1 MGRKRTEL
9 NLQAELPEVRS
20 TDFNLFYK
28 PDIAPRDKSID
39 IFTKSI
45 DNFVNNA
52 GTAMVLNAEKKEKE
66 VNEAEALKQFNDN
79 RTGFN
84 DAVKKGEIPKEANPY
99 FQEKYKELTLNK
111 KAKEFQAE
119 VYRKYAEKNV
129 LDNPDPNAFDKF
141 YNDELKNF
149 LTENNLGAFDALQL
163 EKGFFSE
170 TSKTRNS
177 LFNTHVN
184 SQMSKI
190 GEDYKNNFKES
201 IQGKF
206 DKNRSNEDIGA
217 DISGFIQD
225 AVKNGLSKETAKKY
239 LLDSLKDYAGTTA
252 DLEFAE
258 RLLRDLPNYLK
269 LGTDSLSNV
278 KGLQNDFDAIKELID
293 DRVLDEETDRATE
306 LKAKDTIETFE
317 ASNYADEFE
326 TFSEAKKDPRFNKF
340 SFNVQDKISDEFRSR
355 KQGFGQQTDPR
366 IDEEVN
372 KLLKENDYDGAI
384 KYLKDNTRD
393 MQQSYYTKKKKEI
406 QEFKFTEKDG
416 LLADDYYTFFK
427 NEVEEIAKVATKSG
441 KYDTAQISP
450 FQAGKFEAKLR
461 TWLSSNPIENFKN
474 TAEREKAFEKE
485 VKEQFDIIKELSLTA
500 GLNYGDGAVTTT
512 ETDSETPTIEGGKQ
526 KKVKANKEDLTGKK
540 EEPKVKK
547 QNINSRGGAKPE
559 NRADDPELKIDLAK
573 LVIIPNNISKGE
585 RVKIKRENP
594 NNTIS
599 QDEYDRIFKKQN
611 DLQLAKGN

>member
-1 MGRKRTEL
+1 MGRKKTEL

-66 VNEAEALKQFNDN
+66 VSEAEALKQFNDN

-84 DAVKKGEIPKEANPY
+84 EAVKKGEIPKEANPY

-111 KAKEFQAE
+111 KAKEFQE
-119 VYRKYAEKNV
+119 RVYREYAEKNV

-149 LTENNLGAFDALQL
+149 LSENNLGVFDALQL

-206 DKNRSNEDIGA
+206 DKNRSNEEIGA
-217 DISGFIQD
+217 DISAFVQD
-225 AVKNGLSKETAKKY
+225 AVKNGLGKSSAQKY
-239 LLDSLKDYAGTTA
+239 LLESLSDWSKTTG

-258 RLLRDLPNYLK
+258 RLLRDLPNHLNLSG
-269 LGTDSLSNV
+269 LGALSNV
-278 KGLQNDFDAIKELID
+278 KGLQNDLDALKENIDTRILQKEKDDNTKLQLQESNDKLEASDFANKYDTFSEAILDPEYQNFSNNKKAEIFKEFESREQGFDSQTDPRVEEDFYKLLEENKISEAKEFLRRNIPNMTSND
-293 DRVLDEETDRATE
+293 YSEFDTE
-306 LKAKDTIETFE
+306 LKAF
-317 ASNYADEFE
+317 
-326 TFSEAKKDPRFNKF
+326 
-340 SFNVQDKISDEFRSR
+340 Q
-355 KQGFGQQTDPR
+355 
-366 IDEEVN
+366 
-372 KLLKENDYDGAI
+372 
-384 KYLKDNTRD
+384 
-393 MQQSYYTKKKKEI
+393 
-406 QEFKFTEKDG
+406 FTQKDG
-416 LLADDYYTFFK
+416 LLASGYYKHWK
-427 NEVEEIAKVATKSG
+427 NEIEAITKTTNKS
-441 KYDTAQISP
+441 KYNLSKISP
-450 FQAGKFEAKLR
+450 LEHKKFEANMKV
-461 TWLSSNPIENFKN
+461 WLENHPVEKFDNPSDRKE
-474 TAEREKAFEKE
+474 AFEKYVKTEYDKVLEIAISDE
-485 VKEQFDIIKELSLTA
+485 VKLT
-500 GLNYGDGAVTTT
+500 DGEVTTSG
-512 ETDSETPTIEGGKQ
+512 DDGTPIIEDGKQ
-526 KKVKANKEDLTGKK
+526 KKIKANKEDLTGKK
-540 EEPKVKK
+540 EEPNVKK

-559 NRADDPELKIDLAK
+559 NRATDPELEIDLAK
-573 LVIIPNNISKGE
+573 LTIIPNGLSRGQRAKFL
-585 RVKIKRENP
+585 RENE
-594 NNTIS
+594 NTIS

>member
-1 MGRKRTEL
+1 MGRKKTEL

-28 PDIAPRDKSID
+28 PEIAPRDKSID

-84 DAVKKGEIPKEANPY
+84 EAVKKGEIPKEANPY

-206 DKNRSNEDIGA
+206 DKNRTNEEIGA

-225 AVKNGLSKETAKKY
+225 AVKNGLGKSTAQKY
-239 LLDSLKDYAGTTA
+239 LLESLTDWSKTTG

-258 RLLRDLPNYLK
+258 RLLRDLPNHLNLSG
-269 LGTDSLSNV
+269 LGALSNV
-278 KGLQNDFDAIKELID
+278 KGLQNDLDALKENIDTRILQKEKDELTKLNNQTTRDTLEASEFANKYETFSDAVQDSEYNGFSNNKKAEIFKEFESREQGFDSQTDPRVEEDFYKLLETNKLKEAKEFLRRNIPNMTSNKYSE
-293 DRVLDEETDRATE
+293 LDTE
-306 LKAKDTIETFE
+306 LKAF
-317 ASNYADEFE
+317 
-326 TFSEAKKDPRFNKF
+326 
-340 SFNVQDKISDEFRSR
+340 Q
-355 KQGFGQQTDPR
+355 
-366 IDEEVN
+366 
-372 KLLKENDYDGAI
+372 
-384 KYLKDNTRD
+384 
-393 MQQSYYTKKKKEI
+393 
-406 QEFKFTEKDG
+406 FTEKDG
-416 LLADDYYTFFK
+416 LLASRYYKHWVNEIEAITKTTNK
-427 NEVEEIAKVATKSG
+427 N
-441 KYDTAQISP
+441 KYALSKISP
-450 FQAGKFEAKLR
+450 LEHKKFEASMKV
-461 TWLSSNPIENFKN
+461 WLQNNPVENFDGNETKRKD
-474 TAEREKAFEKE
+474 EFEKY
-485 VKEQFDIIKELSLTA
+485 VKTEYDKVLEIAISDDVN
-500 GLNYGDGAVTTT
+500 LNDGDVTTD
-512 ETDSETPTIEGGKQ
+512 ENNSETPIIEDGKQ
-526 KKVKANKEDLTGKK
+526 KKIKANKEDLTGKK
-540 EEPKVKK
+540 EEPVIKK
-547 QNINSRGGAKPE
+547 PTKTNRGGANPE
-559 NRADDPELKIDLAK
+559 NRATDPELEIDLAK
-573 LVIIPNNISKGE
+573 LTIIPNGLSRGE
-585 RVKIKRENP
+585 RAKFLRENE
-594 NNTIS
+594 NTIS

>member
-1 MGRKRTEL
+1 
-9 NLQAELPEVRS
+9 
-20 TDFNLFYK
+20 
-28 PDIAPRDKSID
+28 
-39 IFTKSI
+39 
-45 DNFVNNA
+45 
-52 GTAMVLNAEKKEKE
+52 MVLNAEKKEKE

-84 DAVKKGEIPKEANPY
+84 EAVKKGEIPKEANPY

-206 DKNRSNEDIGA
+206 DKNRTNEEIGA
-217 DISGFIQD
+217 DISAFVQD
-225 AVKNGLSKETAKKY
+225 ATKNGLSNSTAQKY
-239 LLDSLKDYAGTTA
+239 LLESLSDWSKTTG

-269 LGTDSLSNV
+269 LGTGNLSSV
-278 KGLQNDFDAIKELID
+278 KGLQNDLDALKENIDTRILQKEKDDNTKLQLQESNDKLQASDFANKYDTFSEAILDPEYQNFSNNKKAEIFKEFEVREQGFDSQTDPRVEEDFYKLLEENKISEAKEFLRRNIPNMTSSD
-293 DRVLDEETDRATE
+293 YSEFDTE
-306 LKAKDTIETFE
+306 LKAFQ
-317 ASNYADEFE
+317 F
-326 TFSEAKKDPRFNKF
+326 
-340 SFNVQDKISDEFRSR
+340 
-355 KQGFGQQTDPR
+355 
-366 IDEEVN
+366 
-372 KLLKENDYDGAI
+372 
-384 KYLKDNTRD
+384 
-393 MQQSYYTKKKKEI
+393 TK
-406 QEFKFTEKDG
+406 KDG
-416 LLADDYYTFFK
+416 LLASGYYKHWK
-427 NEVEEIAKVATKSG
+427 NEIETITKSTNKT
-441 KYDTAQISP
+441 KYALSKISP
-450 FQAGKFEAKLR
+450 LEHKKFEANMKV
-461 TWLSSNPIENFKN
+461 WLKDNPIENY
-474 TAEREKAFEKE
+474 EKPSDRKEAFEKYVKTEYDKVLEIAISDE
-485 VKEQFDIIKELSLTA
+485 VKLTD
-500 GLNYGDGAVTTT
+500 GDVTT
-512 ETDSETPTIEGGKQ
+512 DGNNSETPIIEDGKQ
-526 KKVKANKEDLTGKK
+526 KKIKANKEDLTGKK
-540 EEPKVKK
+540 EEPVIKK
-547 QNINSRGGAKPE
+547 PTKTNRGGANPE
-559 NRADDPELKIDLAK
+559 NRATDPELEIDLAK
-573 LVIIPNNISKGE
+573 LTIIPNGLSRGE
-585 RVKIKRENP
+585 RAKFLRENE
-594 NNTIS
+594 NTIS

>member
-206 DKNRSNEDIGA
+206 DKNRSNEEIGA
-217 DISGFIQD
+217 DISAFVQD
-225 AVKNGLSKETAKKY
+225 ATKNGLSNSTAQKY
-239 LLDSLKDYAGTTA
+239 LLESLSDWSKTTG

-258 RLLRDLPNYLK
+258 RLLRDLPNHLK
-269 LGTDSLSNV
+269 LGTGNLSSV
-278 KGLQNDFDAIKELID
+278 KGLQNDLDALKENIDTRILQKEKDELTKLNNQTTRDTLEASEFANKYETFSDAVQDSEYNGFSNNKKAEIFKEFESREQGFDSQTDPRVEEDFYKLLEENKLKEAKEFLRRNIPNMTSND
-293 DRVLDEETDRATE
+293 YSEFDTE
-306 LKAKDTIETFE
+306 LKAF
-317 ASNYADEFE
+317 
-326 TFSEAKKDPRFNKF
+326 
-340 SFNVQDKISDEFRSR
+340 Q
-355 KQGFGQQTDPR
+355 
-366 IDEEVN
+366 
-372 KLLKENDYDGAI
+372 
-384 KYLKDNTRD
+384 
-393 MQQSYYTKKKKEI
+393 
-406 QEFKFTEKDG
+406 FTEKDG
-416 LLADDYYTFFK
+416 LLASGYYKHWK
-427 NEVEEIAKVATKSG
+427 NEIETITKSTNKT
-441 KYDTAQISP
+441 KYALSKISP
-450 FQAGKFEAKLR
+450 LEHKKFEANMKV
-461 TWLSSNPIENFKN
+461 WLKDNPIENY
-474 TAEREKAFEKE
+474 EKPSDRKEAFEKYVKTEYDKILEIAISDE
-485 VKEQFDIIKELSLTA
+485 VN
-500 GLNYGDGAVTTT
+500 LNDGDVTTSG
-512 ETDSETPTIEGGKQ
+512 DDGTPIIEDGKQ

>member
-1 MGRKRTEL
+1 MGRKKTEF

-20 TDFNLFYK
+20 TDFNLFYR
-28 PDIAPRDKSID
+28 PEVAPIDKSID

-66 VNEAEALKQFNDN
+66 VSEAEALKQFNDN

-84 DAVKKGEIPKEANPY
+84 DAVKRGEIPKEANPY

-111 KAKEFQAE
+111 KAKEFQADI
-119 VYRKYAEKNV
+119 YKKYAEKNV

-149 LTENNLGAFDALQL
+149 LTENNLGVFDALQL

-225 AVKNGLSKETAKKY
+225 AVKNGLGKSTAQKY
-239 LLDSLKDYAGTTA
+239 LLESLTDWSKTTG

-258 RLLRDLPNYLK
+258 RLLRDLPNHLNLSG
-269 LGTDSLSNV
+269 LGALSNV
-278 KGLQNDFDAIKELID
+278 KGLQNDLDALKENID
-293 DRVLDEETDRATE
+293 TRILQKE
-306 LKAKDTIETFE
+306 KDDNTKLQLQESNDKLE
-317 ASNYADEFE
+317 ASDFANKYD
-326 TFSEAKKDPRFNKF
+326 TFSEAILDPEYQNFSNNKKAEIFKEYEVRE
-340 SFNVQDKISDEFRSR
+340 QDFDS
-355 KQGFGQQTDPR
+355 QTDPR
-366 IDEEVN
+366 VEEDFY
-372 KLLKENDYDGAI
+372 KLLEENKITEAKEFLRKNI
-384 KYLKDNTRD
+384 PNMTSNKYSEFDKELKAF
-393 MQQSYYTKKKKEI
+393 QFTK
-406 QEFKFTEKDG
+406 KDG
-416 LLADDYYTFFK
+416 LLASGYYNYWK
-427 NEVEEIAKVATKSG
+427 NEIEGITKSTNKG
-441 KYDTAQISP
+441 KFALSKIDP
-450 FQAGKFEAKLR
+450 LEHKKFEANMKVWLADNKIEDFNNNNTLR
-461 TWLSSNPIENFKN
+461 KE
-474 TAEREKAFEKE
+474 AFEKY
-485 VKEQFDIIKELSLTA
+485 VKSEYDKVLEKAINSDETSLS
-500 GLNYGDGAVTTT
+500 DGAINVDG
-512 ETDSETPTIEGGKQ
+512 ENSTPTIEGGK
-526 KKVKANKEDLTGKK
+526 KKKIKANKEDLTGKV
-540 EEPKVKK
+540 EPKVKK
-547 QNINSRGGAKPE
+547 KNINTRGGAKPE
-559 NRADDPELKIDLAK
+559 NRATDPELEIDLAK
-573 LVIIPNNISKGE
+573 LIIIPNNISKGE
-585 RVKIKRENP
+585 RVKIKRDNP

-599 QDEYDRIFKKQN
+599 QVEYDRIFKKQN

>member
-206 DKNRSNEDIGA
+206 DKNRSNEEIGA
-217 DISGFIQD
+217 DISAFVQD
-225 AVKNGLSKETAKKY
+225 ATKNGLSNSTAQKY
-239 LLDSLKDYAGTTA
+239 LLESLSDWSKTTG

-258 RLLRDLPNYLK
+258 RLLRDLPNHLK
-269 LGTDSLSNV
+269 LGTGNLSSV
-278 KGLQNDFDAIKELID
+278 KGLQNDLDALKENIDTRILQKEKDELTKLNNQTTRDTLEASEFANKYETFSDAIKDPAYNGFSNNKQSEIFKEFESREQGFD
-293 DRVLDEETDRATE
+293 SQTDPRVEEDFYKLLEENKLKEAKEFLRRNIPNMTSNDYSEFDTE
-306 LKAKDTIETFE
+306 LKAF
-317 ASNYADEFE
+317 
-326 TFSEAKKDPRFNKF
+326 
-340 SFNVQDKISDEFRSR
+340 Q
-355 KQGFGQQTDPR
+355 
-366 IDEEVN
+366 
-372 KLLKENDYDGAI
+372 
-384 KYLKDNTRD
+384 
-393 MQQSYYTKKKKEI
+393 
-406 QEFKFTEKDG
+406 FTEKDG
-416 LLADDYYTFFK
+416 LLASGYYKHWK
-427 NEVEEIAKVATKSG
+427 NEIETITKSTNKT
-441 KYDTAQISP
+441 KYALSKISP
-450 FQAGKFEAKLR
+450 LEHKKFEANMKV
-461 TWLSSNPIENFKN
+461 WLKDNPIENY
-474 TAEREKAFEKE
+474 EKPSDRKEAFEKY
-485 VKEQFDIIKELSLTA
+485 VKTEYDKVLEIAISDDVN
-500 GLNYGDGAVTTT
+500 LNDGDVTTD
-512 ETDSETPTIEGGKQ
+512 ENNSETPIIEDGKQ
-526 KKVKANKEDLTGKK
+526 KKIKANKEDLTGKK
-540 EEPKVKK
+540 EEPVIKK
-547 QNINSRGGAKPE
+547 PTKTNRGGANPE
-559 NRADDPELKIDLAK
+559 NRATDPELEIDLAK
-573 LVIIPNNISKGE
+573 LTIIPNGLSRGE
-585 RVKIKRENP
+585 RAKFLRENE
-594 NNTIS
+594 NTIS

>member
-1 MGRKRTEL
+1 MGRKKTEL

-66 VNEAEALKQFNDN
+66 VSEAEALKQFNDN

-84 DAVKKGEIPKEANPY
+84 EAVKKGEIPKEANPY

-111 KAKEFQAE
+111 KAKEFQE
-119 VYRKYAEKNV
+119 RVYREYAEKNV

-149 LTENNLGAFDALQL
+149 LSENNLGVFDALQL

-206 DKNRSNEDIGA
+206 DKNRSNEEIGA
-217 DISGFIQD
+217 DISAFVQD
-225 AVKNGLSKETAKKY
+225 AVKNGLGKSSAQKY
-239 LLDSLKDYAGTTA
+239 LLESLSDWSKTTG

-258 RLLRDLPNYLK
+258 RLLRDLPNHLNLSG
-269 LGTDSLSNV
+269 LGALSNV
-278 KGLQNDFDAIKELID
+278 KGLQNDLDALKENIDTRILQKEKDDNTKLQLQESNDKLEASDFANKYDTFSEAILDPEYQNFSNNKKAEIFKEFESREQGFDSQTDPRVEEDFYKLLEENKISEAKEFLRRNIPNMTSND
-293 DRVLDEETDRATE
+293 YSEFDTE
-306 LKAKDTIETFE
+306 LKAF
-317 ASNYADEFE
+317 
-326 TFSEAKKDPRFNKF
+326 
-340 SFNVQDKISDEFRSR
+340 Q
-355 KQGFGQQTDPR
+355 
-366 IDEEVN
+366 
-372 KLLKENDYDGAI
+372 
-384 KYLKDNTRD
+384 
-393 MQQSYYTKKKKEI
+393 
-406 QEFKFTEKDG
+406 FTQKDG
-416 LLADDYYTFFK
+416 LLASGYYKHWK
-427 NEVEEIAKVATKSG
+427 NEIEAITKTTNKS
-441 KYDTAQISP
+441 KYNLSKISP
-450 FQAGKFEAKLR
+450 LEHKKFEANMKV
-461 TWLSSNPIENFKN
+461 WLENHPVEKFDNPSDRKE
-474 TAEREKAFEKE
+474 AFEKYVKTEYDKVLEIAISDE
-485 VKEQFDIIKELSLTA
+485 VSVTDGEITTSSDDGTPIIE
-500 GLNYGDGAVTTT
+500 D
-512 ETDSETPTIEGGKQ
+512 GKQ
-526 KKVKANKEDLTGKK
+526 KKIKANKEDLTGKK

-547 QNINSRGGAKPE
+547 QSINSRGGAKPE
-559 NRADDPELKIDLAK
+559 NRATDPELEIDLAK
-573 LVIIPNNISKGE
+573 LTIIPNGLSRGE
-585 RVKIKRENP
+585 RAKFLRENE
-594 NNTIS
+594 NTIS

>member
-28 PDIAPRDKSID
+28 PDIEPRDKSID

-84 DAVKKGEIPKEANPY
+84 EAVKKGEIPKEANPY

-206 DKNRSNEDIGA
+206 DKNRSNEEIGA
-217 DISGFIQD
+217 DISAFVQD
-225 AVKNGLSKETAKKY
+225 ATKNGLSNSTAQKY
-239 LLDSLKDYAGTTA
+239 LLESLSDWSKTTG

-258 RLLRDLPNYLK
+258 RLLRDLPNHLK
-269 LGTDSLSNV
+269 LGTGNLSSV
-278 KGLQNDFDAIKELID
+278 KGLQNDLDALKENIDTRILQKEKDELTKLNNQTTRDTLEASEFANKYETFSDAIKDPAYNGFSNNKQSEIFKEFESREQGFD
-293 DRVLDEETDRATE
+293 SQTDPRVEEDFYKLLEENKLKEAKEFLRRNIPNMTSNDYSEFDTE
-306 LKAKDTIETFE
+306 LKAFQ
-317 ASNYADEFE
+317 F
-326 TFSEAKKDPRFNKF
+326 
-340 SFNVQDKISDEFRSR
+340 
-355 KQGFGQQTDPR
+355 
-366 IDEEVN
+366 
-372 KLLKENDYDGAI
+372 
-384 KYLKDNTRD
+384 
-393 MQQSYYTKKKKEI
+393 TK
-406 QEFKFTEKDG
+406 KDG
-416 LLADDYYTFFK
+416 LLASGYYKHWK
-427 NEVEEIAKVATKSG
+427 NEIEAITKSTNKT
-441 KYDTAQISP
+441 KYALSKISP
-450 FQAGKFEAKLR
+450 LEHKKFEANMKV
-461 TWLSSNPIENFKN
+461 WLENHPVDKFDNPTDRKD
-474 TAEREKAFEKE
+474 AFEKYVKTEYDKVLEIAISDE
-485 VKEQFDIIKELSLTA
+485 VKLT
-500 GLNYGDGAVTTT
+500 DGEVTTG
-512 ETDSETPTIEGGKQ
+512 EGTDSTPTQKGGKQ
-526 KKVKANKEDLTGKK
+526 SKIKADKKDLKQKEPEVKRPTKTN
-540 EEPKVKK
+540 
-547 QNINSRGGAKPE
+547 RGGANPE
-559 NRADDPELKIDLAK
+559 NRATDPELEIDLAK
-573 LVIIPNNISKGE
+573 LTIIPNGLSRGE
-585 RVKIKRENP
+585 RAKFLRENE
-594 NNTIS
+594 NTIS

>member
-1 MGRKRTEL
+1 MGRKKTEL

-20 TDFNLFYK
+20 TDFNLFYR
-28 PDIAPRDKSID
+28 PDVAPIDKSID

-66 VNEAEALKQFNDN
+66 VSEAEALKQFNDN

-84 DAVKKGEIPKEANPY
+84 DAVKRGEIPKEANPY

-111 KAKEFQAE
+111 KAMEFQAE
-119 VYRKYAEKNV
+119 VYKKYAEKNV

-149 LTENNLGAFDALQL
+149 LSENNLGVFDALQL

-206 DKNRSNEDIGA
+206 NKNRTNEEIGA
-217 DISGFIQD
+217 DISAFVQD
-225 AVKNGLSKETAKKY
+225 ATKNGLSNSTAQKY
-239 LLDSLKDYAGTTA
+239 LLESLSDWSKTTG

-269 LGTDSLSNV
+269 LGTGNLSSV
-278 KGLQNDFDAIKELID
+278 KGLQNDLDALKENIDTRILQKEKDELTKLNNQTTRDTLEASEFANKYETFSDAVQDSEYNGFSNNKKAEIFKEFESREQGFDSQTDPRVEEDFYKLLEENKLKEAKEFLRRNIPNMTSSD
-293 DRVLDEETDRATE
+293 YSEFDTE
-306 LKAKDTIETFE
+306 LKAF
-317 ASNYADEFE
+317 
-326 TFSEAKKDPRFNKF
+326 
-340 SFNVQDKISDEFRSR
+340 Q
-355 KQGFGQQTDPR
+355 
-366 IDEEVN
+366 
-372 KLLKENDYDGAI
+372 
-384 KYLKDNTRD
+384 
-393 MQQSYYTKKKKEI
+393 
-406 QEFKFTEKDG
+406 FTEKDG
-416 LLADDYYTFFK
+416 LLASGYYKHWK
-427 NEVEEIAKVATKSG
+427 NEIEAITKSTNKT
-441 KYDTAQISP
+441 KYALSKISP
-450 FQAGKFEAKLR
+450 LEHKKFEANMKV
-461 TWLSSNPIENFKN
+461 WLENHPVDKFDNASDRK
-474 TAEREKAFEKE
+474 EAFEKYVKTEYDKVLEIAISDE
-485 VKEQFDIIKELSLTA
+485 VSVTDGDI
-500 GLNYGDGAVTTT
+500 TTSGNDT
-512 ETDSETPTIEGGKQ
+512 TPVIESGKQ
-526 KKVKANKEDLTGKK
+526 KKIKANKEDLTGKK
-540 EEPKVKK
+540 EEPVIKK
-547 QNINSRGGAKPE
+547 PTSKRGGAKPE
-559 NRADDPELKIDLAK
+559 NRATDPELEIDLAK
-573 LVIIPNNISKGE
+573 LIVIPNNISKGE
-585 RVKIKRENP
+585 RVKIKRDNP

>member
-1 MGRKRTEL
+1 MGRKKTEL

-20 TDFNLFYK
+20 TDFNLFYR
-28 PDIAPRDKSID
+28 PEVAPRDKSID

-66 VNEAEALKQFNDN
+66 VSEAEALKQFNDN

-84 DAVKKGEIPKEANPY
+84 EAVKKGEIPKEANPY

-111 KAKEFQAE
+111 KAKEFQE
-119 VYRKYAEKNV
+119 RVYREYAEKNV

-149 LTENNLGAFDALQL
+149 LSENNLGVFDALQL

-206 DKNRSNEDIGA
+206 DKNRSNEEIGA
-217 DISGFIQD
+217 DISAFVQD
-225 AVKNGLSKETAKKY
+225 AVKNGLGKSSAQKY
-239 LLDSLKDYAGTTA
+239 LLESLSDWSKTTG

-258 RLLRDLPNYLK
+258 RLLRDLPNHLNLSG
-269 LGTDSLSNV
+269 LGALSNV
-278 KGLQNDFDAIKELID
+278 KGLQNDLDALKENIDTRILQKEKDDNTKLQLQESNDKLEASDFANKYDTFSEAILDPEYQNFSNNKKAEIFKEFESREQGFDSQTDPRVEEDFYKLLEENKISEAKEFLRRNIPNMTSND
-293 DRVLDEETDRATE
+293 YSEFDTE
-306 LKAKDTIETFE
+306 LKAFQ
-317 ASNYADEFE
+317 F
-326 TFSEAKKDPRFNKF
+326 
-340 SFNVQDKISDEFRSR
+340 
-355 KQGFGQQTDPR
+355 
-366 IDEEVN
+366 
-372 KLLKENDYDGAI
+372 
-384 KYLKDNTRD
+384 
-393 MQQSYYTKKKKEI
+393 TK
-406 QEFKFTEKDG
+406 KDG
-416 LLADDYYTFFK
+416 LLASGYYKHWK
-427 NEVEEIAKVATKSG
+427 NEIEAITKSTNKT
-441 KYDTAQISP
+441 KYALSKISP
-450 FQAGKFEAKLR
+450 LEHKKFEANMKV
-461 TWLSSNPIENFKN
+461 WLKDNPIENY
-474 TAEREKAFEKE
+474 EKPSDRKEAFEKYVKTEYDKVLEIAISDE
-485 VKEQFDIIKELSLTA
+485 VKLT
-500 GLNYGDGAVTTT
+500 DGEVTTSG
-512 ETDSETPTIEGGKQ
+512 DDGTPIIEDGKQ
-526 KKVKANKEDLTGKK
+526 KKIKANKEDLTGKK
-540 EEPKVKK
+540 EEPNVKK

-559 NRADDPELKIDLAK
+559 NRATDPELEIDLAK
-573 LVIIPNNISKGE
+573 LTIIPNGLSRGQRAKFL
-585 RVKIKRENP
+585 RENE
-594 NNTIS
+594 NTIS

>member
-1 MGRKRTEL
+1 MGRKKTEL

-20 TDFNLFYK
+20 TDFNLFYR
-28 PDIAPRDKSID
+28 PDVAPIDKSID

-66 VNEAEALKQFNDN
+66 VSEAEALKQFNDN

-84 DAVKKGEIPKEANPY
+84 DAVKRGEIPKEANPY

-111 KAKEFQAE
+111 KAMEFQAE
-119 VYRKYAEKNV
+119 VYRNYAEKNV

-149 LTENNLGAFDALQL
+149 LTENNLGVFDALQL

-225 AVKNGLSKETAKKY
+225 AVKNGLGKSTAQKY
-239 LLDSLKDYAGTTA
+239 LLESLTDWSKTTG

-258 RLLRDLPNYLK
+258 RLLRDLPNHLNLSG
-269 LGTDSLSNV
+269 LGALSNV
-278 KGLQNDFDAIKELID
+278 KGLQNDLDALKENID
-293 DRVLDEETDRATE
+293 TRILQKE
-306 LKAKDTIETFE
+306 KDDNTKLQLQESNDKLE
-317 ASNYADEFE
+317 ASDFANKYD
-326 TFSEAKKDPRFNKF
+326 TFSEAILDPEYQNFSNNKKAEIFKEYEVRE
-340 SFNVQDKISDEFRSR
+340 QDFDS
-355 KQGFGQQTDPR
+355 QTDPR
-366 IDEEVN
+366 VEEDFY
-372 KLLKENDYDGAI
+372 KLLEENKIPEAKEFLRKNI
-384 KYLKDNTRD
+384 PNMTSNKYSEFDKELKAF
-393 MQQSYYTKKKKEI
+393 QFTK
-406 QEFKFTEKDG
+406 KDG
-416 LLADDYYTFFK
+416 LLASGYYNYWK
-427 NEVEEIAKVATKSG
+427 NEIEDITKSTNKG
-441 KYDTAQISP
+441 KFALSKIDP
-450 FQAGKFEAKLR
+450 LEHKKFEANMKVWLADNKIEDFNNNNTLR
-461 TWLSSNPIENFKN
+461 KE
-474 TAEREKAFEKE
+474 AFEKY
-485 VKEQFDIIKELSLTA
+485 VKSEYDKVLEKAINSDETSLS
-500 GLNYGDGAVTTT
+500 DGAINVDG
-512 ETDSETPTIEGGKQ
+512 ENSTPTIEGGK
-526 KKVKANKEDLTGKK
+526 KKKIKANKEDLTGKV
-540 EEPKVKK
+540 EPKVKK
-547 QNINSRGGAKPE
+547 KNINTRGGAKPE
-559 NRADDPELKIDLAK
+559 NRATDPELEIDLAK
-573 LVIIPNNISKGE
+573 LIIIPNNISKGE
-585 RVKIKRENP
+585 RVKIKRDNP

>member
-1 MGRKRTEL
+1 MGRKKTEL

-20 TDFNLFYK
+20 TDFNLFYR
-28 PDIAPRDKSID
+28 PEVAPRDKSID

-66 VNEAEALKQFNDN
+66 VSEAEALKQFNDN

-84 DAVKKGEIPKEANPY
+84 EAVKKGEIPKEANPY

-111 KAKEFQAE
+111 KAKEFQE
-119 VYRKYAEKNV
+119 RVYREYAEKNV

-149 LTENNLGAFDALQL
+149 LSENNLGVFDALQL

-206 DKNRSNEDIGA
+206 DKNRSNEEIGA
-217 DISGFIQD
+217 DISAFVQD
-225 AVKNGLSKETAKKY
+225 AVKNGLGKSSAQKY
-239 LLDSLKDYAGTTA
+239 LLESLSDWSKTTG

-258 RLLRDLPNYLK
+258 RLLRDLPNHLNLSG
-269 LGTDSLSNV
+269 LGALSNV
-278 KGLQNDFDAIKELID
+278 KGLQNDLDALKENIDTRILQKEKDDNTKLQLQESNDKLEASDFANKYDTFSEAILDPEYQNFSNNKKAEIFKEFESREQGFDSQTDPRVEEDFYKLLEENKISEAKEFLRRNIPNMTSND
-293 DRVLDEETDRATE
+293 YSEFDTE
-306 LKAKDTIETFE
+306 LKAF
-317 ASNYADEFE
+317 
-326 TFSEAKKDPRFNKF
+326 
-340 SFNVQDKISDEFRSR
+340 Q
-355 KQGFGQQTDPR
+355 
-366 IDEEVN
+366 
-372 KLLKENDYDGAI
+372 
-384 KYLKDNTRD
+384 
-393 MQQSYYTKKKKEI
+393 
-406 QEFKFTEKDG
+406 FTQKDG
-416 LLADDYYTFFK
+416 LLASGYYKHWK
-427 NEVEEIAKVATKSG
+427 NEIEAITKTTNKS
-441 KYDTAQISP
+441 KYNLSKISP
-450 FQAGKFEAKLR
+450 LEHKKFEANMKV
-461 TWLSSNPIENFKN
+461 WLENHPVEKFDNPSDRKE
-474 TAEREKAFEKE
+474 AFEKYVKTEYDKVLEIAISDE
-485 VKEQFDIIKELSLTA
+485 VSVTDGEITTSSDDGTPIIE
-500 GLNYGDGAVTTT
+500 D
-512 ETDSETPTIEGGKQ
+512 GKQ
-526 KKVKANKEDLTGKK
+526 KKIKANKEDLTGKK
-540 EEPKVKK
+540 EEPNVKK

-559 NRADDPELKIDLAK
+559 NRATDPELEIDLAK
-573 LVIIPNNISKGE
+573 LTIIPNGLSRGQRAKFL
-585 RVKIKRENP
+585 RENE
-594 NNTIS
+594 NTIS

>member
-1 MGRKRTEL
+1 MGRKKTEL
-9 NLQAELPEVRS
+9 NFQAELPEVRS

-28 PDIAPRDKSID
+28 PEIAPRDKSID

-66 VNEAEALKQFNDN
+66 VSEAEALKQFNDN

-84 DAVKKGEIPKEANPY
+84 EAVKKGEIPKEANPY

-111 KAKEFQAE
+111 KAKEFQE
-119 VYRKYAEKNV
+119 RVYREYAEKNV

-149 LTENNLGAFDALQL
+149 LSENNLGVFDALQL

-206 DKNRSNEDIGA
+206 DKNRSNEEIGA
-217 DISGFIQD
+217 DISAFVQD
-225 AVKNGLSKETAKKY
+225 AVKNGLGKSSAQKY
-239 LLDSLKDYAGTTA
+239 LLESLSDWSKTTG

-258 RLLRDLPNYLK
+258 RLLRDLPNHLNLSG
-269 LGTDSLSNV
+269 LGSLSNV
-278 KGLQNDFDAIKELID
+278 KGLQNDLDALKENIDTRILQKEKDDNTKLQLQESNDKLQASDFANKYDTFSEAILDPEYQNFSNNKKAEIFKEFEVREQGFDSQTDPRVEEDFYKLLEENKISEAKEFLRRNIPNMTSND
-293 DRVLDEETDRATE
+293 YSEFDTE
-306 LKAKDTIETFE
+306 LKAF
-317 ASNYADEFE
+317 
-326 TFSEAKKDPRFNKF
+326 
-340 SFNVQDKISDEFRSR
+340 Q
-355 KQGFGQQTDPR
+355 
-366 IDEEVN
+366 
-372 KLLKENDYDGAI
+372 
-384 KYLKDNTRD
+384 
-393 MQQSYYTKKKKEI
+393 
-406 QEFKFTEKDG
+406 FTQKDG
-416 LLADDYYTFFK
+416 LLASGYYKHWK
-427 NEVEEIAKVATKSG
+427 NEIEAITKTTNKS
-441 KYDTAQISP
+441 KYNLSKISP
-450 FQAGKFEAKLR
+450 LEHKKFEANMKV
-461 TWLSSNPIENFKN
+461 WLENHPVEKFDNPSDRKE
-474 TAEREKAFEKE
+474 AFEKYVKTEYDKVLEIAISDE
-485 VKEQFDIIKELSLTA
+485 VSVTDGEITTSSDDGTPIIE
-500 GLNYGDGAVTTT
+500 D
-512 ETDSETPTIEGGKQ
+512 GKQ
-526 KKVKANKEDLTGKK
+526 KKIKANKEDLTGKV
-540 EEPKVKK
+540 EPKVKK

-559 NRADDPELKIDLAK
+559 NRATDPELEIDLAK
-573 LVIIPNNISKGE
+573 LTIIPNGLSRGQRAKFL
-585 RVKIKRENP
+585 RENE
-594 NNTIS
+594 NTIS

>member
-1 MGRKRTEL
+1 MGRKKTEL

-20 TDFNLFYK
+20 TDFNLFYR
-28 PDIAPRDKSID
+28 PEVAPIDKSID

-66 VNEAEALKQFNDN
+66 VSEAEALKQFNDN

-84 DAVKKGEIPKEANPY
+84 DAVKRGEIPKEANPY

-111 KAKEFQAE
+111 KAMEFQAE
-119 VYRKYAEKNV
+119 VYRNYAEKNV

-149 LTENNLGAFDALQL
+149 LTENNLGVFDALQL

-225 AVKNGLSKETAKKY
+225 AVKNGLGKSTAQKY
-239 LLDSLKDYAGTTA
+239 LLESLTDWSKTTG

-258 RLLRDLPNYLK
+258 RLLRDLPNHLNLSG
-269 LGTDSLSNV
+269 LGALSNV
-278 KGLQNDFDAIKELID
+278 KGLQNDLDALKENID
-293 DRVLDEETDRATE
+293 TRILQKE
-306 LKAKDTIETFE
+306 KDDNTKLQLQESNDKLE
-317 ASNYADEFE
+317 ASDFANKYD
-326 TFSEAKKDPRFNKF
+326 TFSEAILDPEYQNFSNNKKAEIFKEYEVRE
-340 SFNVQDKISDEFRSR
+340 QDFDS
-355 KQGFGQQTDPR
+355 QTDPR
-366 IDEEVN
+366 VEEDFY
-372 KLLKENDYDGAI
+372 KLLEENKIPEAKEFLRKNI
-384 KYLKDNTRD
+384 PNMTSNKYSEFDKELKAF
-393 MQQSYYTKKKKEI
+393 QFTK
-406 QEFKFTEKDG
+406 KDG
-416 LLADDYYTFFK
+416 LLASGYYNYWK
-427 NEVEEIAKVATKSG
+427 NEIEGITKSTNKG
-441 KYDTAQISP
+441 KFALSKIDP
-450 FQAGKFEAKLR
+450 LEHKKFEANMKVWLADNKIEDFNNNNTLR
-461 TWLSSNPIENFKN
+461 KE
-474 TAEREKAFEKE
+474 AFEKY
-485 VKEQFDIIKELSLTA
+485 VKSEYDKVLEKAINSDETSLS
-500 GLNYGDGAVTTT
+500 DGAINVDG
-512 ETDSETPTIEGGKQ
+512 ENSTPTIEGGK
-526 KKVKANKEDLTGKK
+526 KKKIKATKEDLTGKV
-540 EEPKVKK
+540 EPKVKK
-547 QNINSRGGAKPE
+547 KNINTRGGAKPE
-559 NRADDPELKIDLAK
+559 NRATDPELEIDLAK
-573 LVIIPNNISKGE
+573 LIIIPNNISKGE
-585 RVKIKRENP
+585 RVKIKRDNP

>member
-1 MGRKRTEL
+1 MGRKKTEL

-28 PDIAPRDKSID
+28 PEIAPRDKSID

-66 VNEAEALKQFNDN
+66 VSEAEAIEQFNKN
-79 RTGFN
+79 RSGFN
-84 DAVKKGEIPKEANPY
+84 DAVKRGEIPKEANPY

-119 VYRKYAEKNV
+119 IYRKYAEKNV

-149 LTENNLGAFDALQL
+149 LTENNLGVFDALQL

-206 DKNRSNEDIGA
+206 DKNRSNEEIGA
-217 DISGFIQD
+217 DISAFVQD
-225 AVKNGLSKETAKKY
+225 ATKNGLSNSTAQKY
-239 LLDSLKDYAGTTA
+239 LLESLSDWSKTTG

-269 LGTDSLSNV
+269 LGTGNLSSV
-278 KGLQNDFDAIKELID
+278 KGLQNDLDALKENIDTRILQKEKDELTKLNNQTTRDTLEASEFANKYETFSDAVQDSEYNGFSNNKKAEIFKEFESREQGFDSQTDPRVEEDFYKLLEENKLKEAKEFLRRNIPNMTSSD
-293 DRVLDEETDRATE
+293 YSEFDTE
-306 LKAKDTIETFE
+306 LKAF
-317 ASNYADEFE
+317 
-326 TFSEAKKDPRFNKF
+326 
-340 SFNVQDKISDEFRSR
+340 Q
-355 KQGFGQQTDPR
+355 
-366 IDEEVN
+366 
-372 KLLKENDYDGAI
+372 
-384 KYLKDNTRD
+384 
-393 MQQSYYTKKKKEI
+393 
-406 QEFKFTEKDG
+406 FTEKDG
-416 LLADDYYTFFK
+416 LLASGYYKHWK
-427 NEVEEIAKVATKSG
+427 NEIEAITKSTNKT
-441 KYDTAQISP
+441 KYALSKISP
-450 FQAGKFEAKLR
+450 LEHKKFEANMKV
-461 TWLSSNPIENFKN
+461 WLENHPVDKFDNASDRK
-474 TAEREKAFEKE
+474 EAFEKYVKTEYDKVLEIAISDE
-485 VKEQFDIIKELSLTA
+485 VSVTDGDI
-500 GLNYGDGAVTTT
+500 TTSGNDT
-512 ETDSETPTIEGGKQ
+512 TPVIEGGKQ
-526 KKVKANKEDLTGKK
+526 KKIKANKEDLTGKK
-540 EEPKVKK
+540 EEPVIKK
-547 QNINSRGGAKPE
+547 PTSKRGGAKPE
-559 NRADDPELKIDLAK
+559 NRATDPELEIDLAK
-573 LVIIPNNISKGE
+573 LIVIPNNISKGE
-585 RVKIKRENP
+585 RVKIKRDNP

>member
-1 MGRKRTEL
+1 MGRKKTEL

-66 VNEAEALKQFNDN
+66 VSEAEALKQFNDN

-84 DAVKKGEIPKEANPY
+84 DAVKRGEIPKEANPY

-111 KAKEFQAE
+111 KAMEFQAE
-119 VYRKYAEKNV
+119 VYKKYAEKNV

-149 LTENNLGAFDALQL
+149 LSENNLGVFDALQL

-206 DKNRSNEDIGA
+206 NKNRTNEEIGA
-217 DISGFIQD
+217 DISAFVQD
-225 AVKNGLSKETAKKY
+225 ATKNGLSNSTAQKY
-239 LLDSLKDYAGTTA
+239 LLESLSDWSKTTG

-269 LGTDSLSNV
+269 LGTGNLSSV
-278 KGLQNDFDAIKELID
+278 KGLQNDLDALKENIDTRILQKEKDELTKLNNQTTRDTLEASEFANKYETFSDAVQDSEYNGFSNNKKAEIFKEFESREQGFDSQTDPRVEEDFYKLLEENKLKEAKEFLRRNIPNMTSSD
-293 DRVLDEETDRATE
+293 YSEFDTE
-306 LKAKDTIETFE
+306 LKAF
-317 ASNYADEFE
+317 
-326 TFSEAKKDPRFNKF
+326 
-340 SFNVQDKISDEFRSR
+340 Q
-355 KQGFGQQTDPR
+355 
-366 IDEEVN
+366 
-372 KLLKENDYDGAI
+372 
-384 KYLKDNTRD
+384 
-393 MQQSYYTKKKKEI
+393 
-406 QEFKFTEKDG
+406 FTEKDG
-416 LLADDYYTFFK
+416 LLASGYYKHWK
-427 NEVEEIAKVATKSG
+427 NEIEAITKSTNKT
-441 KYDTAQISP
+441 KYALSKISP
-450 FQAGKFEAKLR
+450 LEHKKFEANMKV
-461 TWLSSNPIENFKN
+461 WLENHPVDKFDNASDRK
-474 TAEREKAFEKE
+474 EAFEKYVKTEYDKVLEIAISDE
-485 VKEQFDIIKELSLTA
+485 VSVTDGDI
-500 GLNYGDGAVTTT
+500 TTSGNDT
-512 ETDSETPTIEGGKQ
+512 TPVIESGKQ
-526 KKVKANKEDLTGKK
+526 KKIKANKEDLTGKK
-540 EEPKVKK
+540 EEPVIKK
-547 QNINSRGGAKPE
+547 PTSKRGGAKPE
-559 NRADDPELKIDLAK
+559 NRATDPELEIDLAK
-573 LVIIPNNISKGE
+573 LIVIPNNISKGE
-585 RVKIKRENP
+585 RVKIKRDNP

>member
-1 MGRKRTEL
+1 MGRKKTEF

-20 TDFNLFYK
+20 TDVNLFYR
-28 PDIAPRDKSID
+28 PEVAPIDKSID

-66 VNEAEALKQFNDN
+66 VSEAEALKQFNDN

-84 DAVKKGEIPKEANPY
+84 DAVKRGEIPKEANPY

-111 KAKEFQAE
+111 KAMEFQAE
-119 VYRKYAEKNV
+119 VYRNYAEKNV

-149 LTENNLGAFDALQL
+149 LTENNLGVFDALQL

-225 AVKNGLSKETAKKY
+225 AVKNGLGKSTAQKY
-239 LLDSLKDYAGTTA
+239 LLESLTDWSKTTG

-258 RLLRDLPNYLK
+258 RLLRDLPNHLNLSG
-269 LGTDSLSNV
+269 LGALSNV
-278 KGLQNDFDAIKELID
+278 KGLQNDLDALKENID
-293 DRVLDEETDRATE
+293 TRILQKE
-306 LKAKDTIETFE
+306 KDDNTKLQLQESNDKLE
-317 ASNYADEFE
+317 ASDFANKYD
-326 TFSEAKKDPRFNKF
+326 TFSEAILDPEYQNFSNNKKAEIFKEYEVRE
-340 SFNVQDKISDEFRSR
+340 QDFDS
-355 KQGFGQQTDPR
+355 QTDPR
-366 IDEEVN
+366 VEEDFY
-372 KLLKENDYDGAI
+372 KLLEENKIPEAKEFLRKNI
-384 KYLKDNTRD
+384 PNMTSNKYSEFDKELKAF
-393 MQQSYYTKKKKEI
+393 QFTK
-406 QEFKFTEKDG
+406 KDG
-416 LLADDYYTFFK
+416 LLASGYYNYWK
-427 NEVEEIAKVATKSG
+427 NEIEGITKSTNKG
-441 KYDTAQISP
+441 KFALSKIDP
-450 FQAGKFEAKLR
+450 LEHKKFEANMKVWLADNKIEDFNNNNTLR
-461 TWLSSNPIENFKN
+461 KE
-474 TAEREKAFEKE
+474 AFEKY
-485 VKEQFDIIKELSLTA
+485 VKSEYDKVLEKAINSDETSLS
-500 GLNYGDGAVTTT
+500 DGAINVDG
-512 ETDSETPTIEGGKQ
+512 ENSTPTIEGGK
-526 KKVKANKEDLTGKK
+526 KKKIKATKEDLTGKV
-540 EEPKVKK
+540 EPKVKK
-547 QNINSRGGAKPE
+547 KNINTRGGAKPE
-559 NRADDPELKIDLAK
+559 NRATDPELEIDLAK
-573 LVIIPNNISKGE
+573 LIVIPNNISKGE
-585 RVKIKRENP
+585 RVKIKRDNP

>member
-1 MGRKRTEL
+1 MGRKKTEL

-66 VNEAEALKQFNDN
+66 VSEAEALKQFNDN

-84 DAVKKGEIPKEANPY
+84 DAVKRGEIPKEANPY

-111 KAKEFQAE
+111 KAMEFQAE
-119 VYRKYAEKNV
+119 VYKKYAEKNV

-149 LTENNLGAFDALQL
+149 LSENNLGVFDALQL

-206 DKNRSNEDIGA
+206 NKNRTNEEIGA
-217 DISGFIQD
+217 DISAFVQD
-225 AVKNGLSKETAKKY
+225 ATKNGLSNSTAQKY
-239 LLDSLKDYAGTTA
+239 LLESLSDWSKTTG

-269 LGTDSLSNV
+269 LGTGNLSSV
-278 KGLQNDFDAIKELID
+278 KGLQNDLDALKENIDTRILQKEKDELTKLNNQTTRDTLEASEFANKYETFSDAVQDSEYNGFSNNKKAEIFKEFESREQGFDSQTDPRVEEDFYKLLEENKLKEAKEFLRRNIPNMTSSD
-293 DRVLDEETDRATE
+293 YSEFDTE
-306 LKAKDTIETFE
+306 LKAF
-317 ASNYADEFE
+317 
-326 TFSEAKKDPRFNKF
+326 
-340 SFNVQDKISDEFRSR
+340 Q
-355 KQGFGQQTDPR
+355 
-366 IDEEVN
+366 
-372 KLLKENDYDGAI
+372 
-384 KYLKDNTRD
+384 
-393 MQQSYYTKKKKEI
+393 
-406 QEFKFTEKDG
+406 FTQKDG
-416 LLADDYYTFFK
+416 LLASGYYKHWK
-427 NEVEEIAKVATKSG
+427 NEIEAITKSTNKT
-441 KYDTAQISP
+441 KYALSKISP
-450 FQAGKFEAKLR
+450 LEHKKFEANMKV
-461 TWLSSNPIENFKN
+461 WLENHPVDKFDNASDRK
-474 TAEREKAFEKE
+474 EAFEKYVKTEYDKVLEIAISDE
-485 VKEQFDIIKELSLTA
+485 VSVTDGDI
-500 GLNYGDGAVTTT
+500 TTSGNDT
-512 ETDSETPTIEGGKQ
+512 TPVIESGKQ
-526 KKVKANKEDLTGKK
+526 KKIKANKEDLTGKK
-540 EEPKVKK
+540 EEPVIKK
-547 QNINSRGGAKPE
+547 PTSKRGGAKPE
-559 NRADDPELKIDLAK
+559 NRATDPELEIDLAK
-573 LVIIPNNISKGE
+573 LTIIPNGLSRGQRAKFL
-585 RVKIKRENP
+585 RENE
-594 NNTIS
+594 NTIS

>member
-1 MGRKRTEL
+1 MGRKKTEL

-20 TDFNLFYK
+20 TDFNLFYR
-28 PDIAPRDKSID
+28 PEVAPRDKSID

-66 VNEAEALKQFNDN
+66 VSEAEALKQFNDN

-84 DAVKKGEIPKEANPY
+84 EAVKKGEIPKEANPY

-111 KAKEFQAE
+111 KAKEFQE
-119 VYRKYAEKNV
+119 RVYREYAEKNV

-149 LTENNLGAFDALQL
+149 LSENNLGVFDALQL

-206 DKNRSNEDIGA
+206 DKNRSNEEIGA
-217 DISGFIQD
+217 DISAFVQD
-225 AVKNGLSKETAKKY
+225 AVKNGLGKSSAQKY
-239 LLDSLKDYAGTTA
+239 LLESLSDWSKTTG

-258 RLLRDLPNYLK
+258 RLLRDLPNHLNLSG
-269 LGTDSLSNV
+269 LGALSNV
-278 KGLQNDFDAIKELID
+278 KGLQNDLDALKENIDTRILQKEKDDNTKLQLQESNDKLEASDFANKYDTFSEAILDPEYQNFSNNKKAEIFKEFESREQGFDSQTDPRVEEDFYKLLEENKISEAKEFLRRNIPNMTSND
-293 DRVLDEETDRATE
+293 YSEFDTE
-306 LKAKDTIETFE
+306 LKAF
-317 ASNYADEFE
+317 
-326 TFSEAKKDPRFNKF
+326 
-340 SFNVQDKISDEFRSR
+340 Q
-355 KQGFGQQTDPR
+355 
-366 IDEEVN
+366 
-372 KLLKENDYDGAI
+372 
-384 KYLKDNTRD
+384 
-393 MQQSYYTKKKKEI
+393 
-406 QEFKFTEKDG
+406 FTQKDG
-416 LLADDYYTFFK
+416 LLASGYYKHWK
-427 NEVEEIAKVATKSG
+427 NEIEAITKTTNKS
-441 KYDTAQISP
+441 KYNLSKISP
-450 FQAGKFEAKLR
+450 LEHKKFEANMKV
-461 TWLSSNPIENFKN
+461 WLENHPVEKFDNPSDRKE
-474 TAEREKAFEKE
+474 AFEKYVKTEYDKVLEIAISDE
-485 VKEQFDIIKELSLTA
+485 VSVTDGEITTSSDDGTPIIE
-500 GLNYGDGAVTTT
+500 D
-512 ETDSETPTIEGGKQ
+512 GKQ
-526 KKVKANKEDLTGKK
+526 KKIKANKEDLTGKK

-559 NRADDPELKIDLAK
+559 NRATDPELEIDLAK
-573 LVIIPNNISKGE
+573 LTIIPNGLSRGQRAKFL
-585 RVKIKRENP
+585 RENE
-594 NNTIS
+594 NTIS

>member
-1 MGRKRTEL
+1 MGRKKTEL

-20 TDFNLFYK
+20 RDFNLFYR
-28 PDIAPRDKSID
+28 PEVAPIDKSID

-66 VNEAEALKQFNDN
+66 VSEAEALKQFNDN

-84 DAVKKGEIPKEANPY
+84 DAVKRGEIPKEANPY

-111 KAKEFQAE
+111 KAMEFQAE

-149 LTENNLGAFDALQL
+149 LSENNLGVFDALQL

-225 AVKNGLSKETAKKY
+225 AVKNGLGKSTAQKY
-239 LLDSLKDYAGTTA
+239 LLESLTDWSKTTG

-258 RLLRDLPNYLK
+258 RLLRDLPNHLNLSG
-269 LGTDSLSNV
+269 LGALSNV
-278 KGLQNDFDAIKELID
+278 KGLQNDLDALKENID
-293 DRVLDEETDRATE
+293 TRILQKE
-306 LKAKDTIETFE
+306 KDDNTKLQLQESNDKLE
-317 ASNYADEFE
+317 ASDFANKYD
-326 TFSEAKKDPRFNKF
+326 TFSEAILDPEYQNFSNNKKAEIFK
-340 SFNVQDKISDEFRSR
+340 EFEVRE
-355 KQGFGQQTDPR
+355 QGFDSQTDPR
-366 IDEEVN
+366 VEEDFY
-372 KLLKENDYDGAI
+372 KLLEENKISEAKEFLRRNIPNMTSSDYSEFD
-384 KYLKDNTRD
+384 KELKAF
-393 MQQSYYTKKKKEI
+393 QFTK
-406 QEFKFTEKDG
+406 KDG
-416 LLADDYYTFFK
+416 LLASGYYNYWK
-427 NEVEEIAKVATKSG
+427 NEIEGITKSTNKG
-441 KYDTAQISP
+441 KFALSKIDP
-450 FQAGKFEAKLR
+450 LEHKKFEANMKVWLADNKIEDFNNNNTLR
-461 TWLSSNPIENFKN
+461 KE
-474 TAEREKAFEKE
+474 AFEKY
-485 VKEQFDIIKELSLTA
+485 VKSEYDKVLEKAINSDETSLS
-500 GLNYGDGAVTTT
+500 DGAINVDG
-512 ETDSETPTIEGGKQ
+512 ENSTPTIEGGK
-526 KKVKANKEDLTGKK
+526 KKKIKANKEDLTGKV
-540 EEPKVKK
+540 EPKVKK
-547 QNINSRGGAKPE
+547 KNINTRGGAKPE
-559 NRADDPELKIDLAK
+559 NRATDPELEIDLAK
-573 LVIIPNNISKGE
+573 LIIIPNNISKGE
-585 RVKIKRENP
+585 RVKIKRDNP